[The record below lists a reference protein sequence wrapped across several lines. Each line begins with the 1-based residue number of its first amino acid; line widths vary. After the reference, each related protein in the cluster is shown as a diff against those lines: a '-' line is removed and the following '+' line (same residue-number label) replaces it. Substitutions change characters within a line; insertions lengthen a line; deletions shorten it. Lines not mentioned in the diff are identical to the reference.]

1 MGRIS
6 KLRIVGRKDNRAD
19 FFAVPCFER
28 GRPETENLPTA
39 IVRAAGIAASR
50 RGFTAKAGQSSQAR
64 GAADRAPAVVV
75 YGLGRP
81 KSLGRAEVVKY
92 ATEAIA
98 EAARNGF
105 RNPAVRLP
113 DHAVVT
119 GGDAAE
125 ALLRAI
131 ALTGYR
137 FEDFRSRPKRAPAR
151 TVRVAV
157 ALRQQEVYRSMV
169 PRAVAT
175 AEGAVLARNLANT
188 PPNEAYPESMA
199 ERAREMAGKRGIKV
213 EVLGPKELEK
223 KGMGGILAVG
233 RGSRKSPRLVMLE
246 WGDGSERISLVG
258 KGVTFDTGGISIKP
272 AAAMDEMKFDKSG
285 ACTVLG
291 IADAAAALDLPYR
304 FRAYVALAEN
314 MPDGDA
320 YRPGDIVR
328 CYGGKTVEILNTD
341 AEGRMLLADAL
352 ALASE
357 DGADTILDYATLTG
371 ACVVALG
378 HSGAGLFSHNDEL
391 ARELLEAAAG
401 AGERLWRL
409 PLWQEFTEQI
419 KGAHGDLSNSG
430 GRWGGASTAAAFLS
444 EFVST
449 PRWAHLDIAGPAYVG
464 RSDKGTFGS
473 TGYGVA
479 LTIAWLERR
488 AG

>member
-6 KLRIVGRKDNRAD
+6 RIRIVGREERQAD
-19 FFAVPCFER
+19 FFAVPCFR
-28 GRPETENLPTA
+28 RSGPQTDNLPVA
-39 IVRAAGIAASR
+39 IAAAAKVAAGR
-50 RGFTAKAGQSSQAR
+50 RGFSAKPGQSSQAR
-64 GAADRAPAVVV
+64 GRKEGAPAVVV
-75 YGLGRP
+75 YGLGKPNALTRR
-81 KSLGRAEVVKY
+81 KIGKY
-92 ATEAIA
+92 AA
-98 EAARNGF
+98 EAVAEARRNGF
-105 RNPAVRLP
+105 RSPAVRLP
-113 DHAVVT
+113 EHPSVADT
-119 GGDAAE
+119 GAAE
-125 ALLRAI
+125 ALLRNL

-137 FEDFRSRPKRAPAR
+137 YDDFRSRPGVAPAR
-151 TVRVAV
+151 LVRVAV
-157 ALRQQEVYRSMV
+157 AKEREKLYRGALSE
-169 PRAVAT
+169 AIAT
-175 AEGAVLARNLANT
+175 AEGTVFARNLANT

-199 ERAREMAGKRGIKV
+199 ERAREMAERRGIKI
-213 EVLGPKELEK
+213 EILGPTELEK
-223 KGMGGILAVG
+223 RGMGGIMAVG
-233 RGSRKSPRLVMLE
+233 RGSRRTPRLAILE
-246 WGDGSERISLVG
+246 WGEGSERVSLVG

-285 ACTVLG
+285 ACVVLG
-291 IADAAAALDLPYR
+291 IADAAAALDLPFR

-378 HSGAGLFSHNDEL
+378 HSGAGLFSPSDDL
-391 ARELLEAAAG
+391 AGELLTAAED

-409 PLWQEFTEQI
+409 PLWREFGESM
-419 KGAHGDLSNSG
+419 KGSHGDLKNIG
-430 GRWGGASTAAAFLS
+430 GRWGGASAAAAFLS
-444 EFVST
+444 EFVRA
-449 PRWAHLDIAGPAYVG
+449 PRWAHLDIAGPSYVG
-464 RSDKGTFGS
+464 RSDPGTFGA

-479 LTIAWLERR
+479 LTLGWLGRR

>member
-6 KLRIVGRKDNRAD
+6 KVRIVGRKDNRAD
-19 FFAVPCFER
+19 FVAVPCFER

-39 IVRAAGIAASR
+39 IARAARIAVSR

-64 GAADRAPAVVV
+64 GTADRAPAVVV

-92 ATEAIA
+92 ATDAIA

-113 DHAVVT
+113 DHAVAT

-391 ARELLEAAAG
+391 ARELLEAADG

>member
-6 KLRIVGRKDNRAD
+6 KVRIIGRKDRRAD

-28 GRPETENLPTA
+28 GQPETENLPAA
-39 IVRAAGIAASR
+39 IARAAGIAASR
-50 RGFTAKAGQSSQAR
+50 SGFTAKAGQSSQAR
-64 GAADRAPAVVV
+64 GTANSAPAVVV
-75 YGLGRP
+75 YGLGRS
-81 KSLGRAEVVKY
+81 KSFGRTELVRY
-92 ATEAIA
+92 ATEAIG

-113 DHAVVT
+113 DHAATT

-125 ALLRAI
+125 ALLRAL

-157 ALRQQEVYRSMV
+157 SLRQQEVYRSMLT
-169 PRAVAT
+169 RAVVT
-175 AEGAVLARNLANT
+175 AEGAVLARNLANA

-233 RGSRKSPRLVMLE
+233 RGSRKSPRLVILE
-246 WGDGSERISLVG
+246 WGEGRERISLVG

-341 AEGRMLLADAL
+341 AEGRMLLADTL

-357 DGADTILDYATLTG
+357 DGADSILDYATLTG

-378 HSGAGLFSHNDEL
+378 NSGAGLFSHSDEL
-391 ARELLEAAAG
+391 ARELLEAADA

-479 LTIAWLERR
+479 LTIGWLERR